1 MNRASNTFTVLQAI
15 AAVAALATLL
25 WSVGLPSL
33 QFVEAASVT
42 TLSDT
47 LSDTAPSVAANH
59 TIEFVTP
66 TGVAVLED
74 IVITFPAGFDLS
86 GIDQGDV
93 DLLEN
98 GVAESIGGAWT
109 VTVAATTVTISSAG
123 VATIAAGATTTVL
136 IGLHATND
144 GVPDAQIVNPVA
156 GSYQI
161 DINSG
166 SADTGSTRV
175 AIVDSVTVTASV
187 DTLFTF
193 AVSGIL
199 GGVSVNTADTTGGTT
214 TATAVPFGE
223 LIANTA
229 STAAQ
234 DLSVITNA
242 ANGFVVTVQT
252 DQQLSSTNGADIDG
266 FRDGAFD
273 ATPVAWA
280 APTATLGVEDEYGH
294 WGLSSDDTS
303 LTAGLVDTFSGGD
316 NFVSASTTPVE
327 VFRHDGPTDG
337 TIGGQ
342 GTTTVIY
349 KVEIST
355 LQEAADDYTA
365 TLTYVATPVF

>member
-294 WGLSSDDTS
+294 WGFSSDDTS